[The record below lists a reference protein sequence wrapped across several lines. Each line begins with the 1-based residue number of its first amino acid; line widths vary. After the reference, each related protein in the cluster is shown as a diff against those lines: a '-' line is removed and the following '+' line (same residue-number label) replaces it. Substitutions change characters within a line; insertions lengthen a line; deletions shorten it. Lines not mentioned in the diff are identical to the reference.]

1 MIDFDRYYR
10 IVPSLKAA
18 LAVLLA
24 TGTVGA
30 CSSLRV
36 QPTLPPTST
45 SAGGAGDELRV
56 GSIALHRCAF
66 NRDYY
71 CGALRV
77 ALDPAGRVAGS
88 IDIALAWLP
97 HTNRAVRSAGTIV
110 AVEGGPGYPS
120 IGSRSYYRTL
130 YAPLLDARDMLL
142 VDNRGTGQSG
152 AIVCEPLQRAPLMTL
167 GQVTR
172 CGHELGRTS
181 DLYGTAIAAD
191 DMAKSLTALRIRKVD
206 MYGDSYG
213 SFFVQAFAG
222 RHPERVRSIVL
233 DGAYPVIGGSPW
245 YPSTAPTLRRAF
257 NIACTRSP
265 VCGRM
270 HGSSLDRID
279 ALLKKLRA
287 DRGAITPSN
296 VAFVMDSAGLDPL
309 AFRDLDAAA
318 RAYVAS
324 GDAVPLERL
333 VDEAYSEEEG
343 AGGRARAYSQGLFA
357 AASCSDNPQAYDMR
371 LPPAD
376 RRSAWRRARERKAD
390 GDPALYSP
398 FTLDEFLGIPIDYA
412 YVPLCT
418 TWPVASPEHPA
429 GRPVPPGAR
438 FPGVPVLVLNG
449 DLDTITT
456 PPEGAQAAHVFPRAT
471 HVIVANSG
479 HVTALDD
486 FYGCAS
492 GIVRRFTQSQRV
504 DARCA
509 AGVPALHLVPSFAR
523 TLDKVQPATPLPGN
537 GAGKRDLQAAATAT
551 LAAADVI
558 ARSYE
563 FGLTGGLGLRGGSY
577 AATSRN
583 GGAHAMLSGI
593 RWTDDLAVSGSA
605 SFDARSATALAR
617 LTVSDGAS
625 GSLDASW
632 ATTGS
637 NAVAMLHGTINGR
650 AVRASMPAP

>member
-1 MIDFDRYYR
+1 LSFLRT
-10 IVPSLKAA
+10 A

-24 TGTVGA
+24 LGTVDG
-30 CSSLRV
+30 CSALRV
-36 QPTLPPTST
+36 APTLPPTSA
-45 SAGGAGDELRV
+45 SAGGAGGELRV

-66 NRDYY
+66 NHDYY

-77 ALDPAGRVAGS
+77 ALDPAGRVPGR
-88 IDIALAWLP
+88 IDIAMAWLP
-97 HTNRAVRSAGTIV
+97 HANRAVRSAGTIV

-130 YAPLLDARDMLL
+130 YAPLLDTRDMLL
-142 VDNRGTGQSG
+142 VDNRGTGRSA
-152 AIVCEPLQRAPLMTL
+152 AIVCEPVQRAPLMTL
-167 GQVTR
+167 AQVTR
-172 CGHELGRTS
+172 CGRQLGRTS

-191 DMAKSLTALRIRKVD
+191 DMANILTALRIRKVD

-257 NIACTRSP
+257 NIACARSP

-270 HGSSLDRID
+270 RGSSLERID
-279 ALLKKLRA
+279 ALLKRLRA
-287 DRGAITPSN
+287 NRAAITPSN

-309 AFRDLDAAA
+309 AFRDLDATA
-318 RAYVAS
+318 RAYVAND
-324 GDAVPLERL
+324 DAVPLERL

-371 LPPAD
+371 LLPAE
-376 RRSAWRRARERKAD
+376 RRSAWRRARERKGD
-390 GDPALYSP
+390 DDPALYSP
-398 FTLDEFLGIPIDYA
+398 FTLDEFLGMPIDYA
-412 YVPLCT
+412 YVPLCS

-429 GRPVPPGAR
+429 GRPVPPGTR

-456 PPEGAQAAHVFPRAT
+456 PAEGAQAAHLFPRAT

-509 AGVPALHLVPSFAR
+509 AGVPAVHLVPSFAR
-523 TLDKVQPATPLPGN
+523 ALDDVEAAHPLPGN
-537 GAGKRDLQAAATAT
+537 SADKKDLQAAAAGT
-551 LAAADVI
+551 LAAADVL

-563 FGLTGGLGLRGGSY
+563 FGLTEGSGLRGGSY
-577 AATSRN
+577 AATARN
-583 GGAHAMLSGI
+583 GGAHAMLSSI
-593 RWTDDLAVSGSA
+593 RWTDDLAVSGTA
-605 SFDARSATALAR
+605 SFDARSATALAHMT
-617 LTVSDGAS
+617 LSGGAT

-632 ATTGS
+632 TTTGS
-637 NAVAMLHGTINGR
+637 NAVASLRGTIDGHI
-650 AVRASMPAP
+650 VRASMPAP